1 MDGFNLT
8 ENASTIASAGLDDFV
23 SMDNDKNPPDEFLVP
38 LQQWV
43 EREMARLERTD
54 TSCTQLRNALMLR
67 KVTLAYV
74 ICKCV
79 QHISRNVFIN
89 SDDMLATVC
98 SIDNFVVRVSEDE
111 SDPAWKV
118 KGIEAV
124 SPTCVL
130 KLRTDEVL
138 DGDFFDEKANTPS
151 GKNVSALITIHSSK
165 GWKLK
170 PVPKADSRSEKRMCH
185 LVGNLLRHVF
195 TGIDSAVSQPTKNQ
209 DNESDFT
216 TDAEPPSKRKNFHD
230 LSISVSTP
238 SAKSSSSETCSED
251 VIATKKSQGQSTFSM
266 QGFGYSSNVLQVIK
280 HLVDAD
286 AGDFSSDYAY
296 QFLDEAI
303 NDLHLSLRE
312 PETLLFEQ
320 YQLQTLALKKGKLY
334 GRSQELA
341 SIKAVFSR
349 VHSSQKSEACF
360 ISGFSG

>member
-1 MDGFNLT
+1 
-8 ENASTIASAGLDDFV
+8 
-23 SMDNDKNPPDEFLVP
+23 
-38 LQQWV
+38 
-43 EREMARLERTD
+43 
-54 TSCTQLRNALMLR
+54 
-67 KVTLAYV
+67 
-74 ICKCV
+74 
-79 QHISRNVFIN
+79 
-89 SDDMLATVC
+89 
-98 SIDNFVVRVSEDE
+98 
-111 SDPAWKV
+111 
-118 KGIEAV
+118 
-124 SPTCVL
+124 
-130 KLRTDEVL
+130 
-138 DGDFFDEKANTPS
+138 
-151 GKNVSALITIHSSK
+151 
-165 GWKLK
+165 
-170 PVPKADSRSEKRMCH
+170 MCH

-251 VIATKKSQGQSTFSM
+251 VMATKNSQGQSTFSM

-296 QFLDEAI
+296 QCLDEAI